1 MSELL
6 DRKADKSIRNKYRN
20 TALDIARKLN
30 FKEIALLLDDSEIS
44 SDDEYQ
50 AKVLLL
56 ATQNILANV
65 NVVADLIKRGARIDD
80 VKSPVGETL
89 IQTATRIPQIK
100 KLEYDQEVNAYD
112 KTGHKPK
119 D

>member
-1 MSELL
+1 M
-6 DRKADKSIRNKYRN
+6 
-20 TALDIARKLN
+20 
-30 FKEIALLLDDSEIS
+30 
-44 SDDEYQ
+44 
-50 AKVLLL
+50 
-56 ATQNILANV
+56 
-65 NVVADLIKRGARIDD
+65 VADLIKRGARIDD

-89 IQTATRIPQIK
+89 IQTATIIPQIK